1 MRHIFLTQPAVVS
14 PRWHEAFPSAQI
26 LAQLDGLPAKLAGV
40 TLWVHLPTPDLLHHL
55 PLWLKAEARI
65 VVLAAVEDPAQ
76 AKLVIEQG
84 ASGYL
89 HYLAATTLLKQV
101 HQVVRVGGLWLGAD
115 LMRQLVFGAATIL
128 KPTLTAPGLDSLTL
142 REKSV
147 AEAVASGKANKEIAR
162 DLDITE
168 RTVKA
173 HLSAVFEKLQVRD
186 RLQLVL
192 VMSGRQSGQ
201 TP

>member
-1 MRHIFLTQPAVVS
+1 MPHIFLTQPTAVS
-14 PRWHEAFPSAQI
+14 PRWNEAFPA
-26 LAQLDGLPAKLAGV
+26 AQLLTQLEDLPTKLAGV
-40 TLWVHLPTPDLLHHL
+40 TLWVFLPNAILLQHLPQ
-55 PLWLKAEARI
+55 WLKAEARI
-65 VVLAAVEDPAQ
+65 VVLTAVEDPAQ
-76 AKLVIEQG
+76 AKLMIEQG
-84 ASGYL
+84 ANGYL
-89 HYLAATTLLKQV
+89 HYLAATSLLKQV
-101 HQVVRVGGLWLGAD
+101 NQVVRVGGLWLGAD

-128 KPTLTAPGLDSLTL
+128 KPTLSAPGLDNLTQ

-192 VMSGRQSGQ
+192 VMSGR
-201 TP
+201 

>member
-1 MRHIFLTQPAVVS
+1 MMRHIFLATSETTS
-14 PRWHEAFPSAQI
+14 PRWQEAFPA
-26 LAQLDGLPAKLAGV
+26 AQLCEHVADLPETLNDV
-40 TLWVHLPTPDLLHHL
+40 LLWVFAADLSLEHYLPR
-55 PLWLKAEARI
+55 WINAGARV
-65 VVLAAVEDPAQ
+65 VVLTNEERPAQ
-76 AKLVIEQG
+76 AKNIIEQG

-89 HYLAATTLLKQV
+89 HYLAAVSVLKQV
-101 HQVVRVGGLWLGAD
+101 HQVVRVGGLWLGAE

-128 KPTLTAPGLDSLTL
+128 KSTPEPALLNTLTA

-147 AEAVASGKANKEIAR
+147 AHEVASGRSNKEIAR

-192 VMSGRQSGQ
+192 VMAGK
-201 TP
+201 

>member
-1 MRHIFLTQPAVVS
+1 MRHIFLTQPTAIS
-14 PRWHEAFPSAQI
+14 PRWHEAFPAAQV
-26 LAQLDGLPAKLAGV
+26 LTQLEELPTKLAGV
-40 TLWVHLPTPDLLHHL
+40 TLWVLLPNAVVLHHL
-55 PLWLKAEARI
+55 PLWVKADARI
-65 VVLAAVEDPAQ
+65 LVLTAVEDPAQ

-89 HYLAATTLLKQV
+89 HYLAATSLLKQV

-128 KPTLTAPGLDSLTL
+128 QPRSSVPCLDSLTL

-192 VMSGRQSGQ
+192 VMSGR
-201 TP
+201 

>member
-1 MRHIFLTQPAVVS
+1 MRHIFLTQPAAIS

-26 LAQLDGLPAKLAGV
+26 LERVENLPENLSGI
-40 TLWVHLPTPDLLHHL
+40 TLWALLPDAALADYL
-55 PLWLKAEARI
+55 PLWVNANARVIVLTQYENPGEAKS
-65 VVLAAVEDPAQ
+65 A
-76 AKLVIEQG
+76 IEQG

-101 HQVVRVGGLWLGAD
+101 NHVVRMGGLWLGAD

-128 KPTLTAPGLDSLTL
+128 KPTITAPVLDVLTA

-147 AEAVASGKANKEIAR
+147 AEAVAAGKANKEIAR

-173 HLSAVFEKLQVRD
+173 HLSAVFEKLHVRD

-192 VMSGRQSGQ
+192 VMSGK
-201 TP
+201 

>member
-1 MRHIFLTQPAVVS
+1 MRHIFLTQATVVS
-14 PRWHEAFPSAQI
+14 PRWHEAFPSAQV
-26 LAQLDGLPAKLAGV
+26 LTQLEDLPAKLAGV
-40 TLWVHLPTPDLLHHL
+40 TLWVHLPQDIVLQHL
-55 PLWLKAEARI
+55 PLWAKADARI
-65 VVLAAVEDPAQ
+65 LVLTAIEDPIQ
-76 AKLVIEQG
+76 AKVMIEQG

-89 HYLAATTLLKQV
+89 HYLAAASLLKQV
-101 HQVVRVGGLWLGAD
+101 NQVVRVGGLWLGAD

-128 KPTLTAPGLDSLTL
+128 KPTLSAPGLDSLTL

-147 AEAVASGKANKEIAR
+147 AEAVASGRANKEIAR

-173 HLSAVFEKLQVRD
+173 HLSVVFEKLQVRD

-192 VMSGRQSGQ
+192 VMSGR
-201 TP
+201 

>member
-1 MRHIFLTQPAVVS
+1 MRHIFLTQSHAVS
-14 PRWHEAFPSAQI
+14 PRWQEAFPSAQI
-26 LAQLDGLPAKLAGV
+26 LQRADDLSANLAGV
-40 TLWVHLPTPDLLHHL
+40 IIWVLLPDTDLLQWL
-55 PLWLKAEARI
+55 PRWVQAGARV
-65 VVLAAVEDPAQ
+65 VVLTQNEDPRQ
-76 AKLVIEQG
+76 AKYVIEQG

-89 HYLAATTLLKQV
+89 HYLAAAALLKQV

-115 LMRQLVFGAATIL
+115 LLRQLVLGTAAIL
-128 KPTLTAPGLDSLTL
+128 KPSVQSPRLDMLTQ

-147 AEAVASGKANKEIAR
+147 AEAVAGGKTNKEIAR

-173 HLSAVFEKLQVRD
+173 HLSAVFDKLQVRD

-192 VMSGRQSGQ
+192 VMSAR
-201 TP
+201 P

>member
-1 MRHIFLTQPAVVS
+1 MRHIFLTQPTAIS

-26 LAQLDGLPAKLAGV
+26 LEQAENLPENLSGV
-40 TLWVHLPTPDLLHHL
+40 TLWVLLPDTALMHYI
-55 PLWLKAEARI
+55 PLWVKANACI
-65 VVLAAVEDPAQ
+65 VVLTQYENPSE
-76 AKLVIEQG
+76 AKVVIEQG

-101 HQVVRVGGLWLGAD
+101 HHVVRMGGLWLGAD

-128 KPTLTAPGLDSLTL
+128 KPTITAPILDVLTA

-147 AEAVASGKANKEIAR
+147 AEAVAGGKSNKEIAR

-192 VMSGRQSGQ
+192 VMSRK
-201 TP
+201 

>member
-1 MRHIFLTQPAVVS
+1 MRHIFLTQPAVIS

-26 LAQLDGLPAKLAGV
+26 VEQVESLPVNLAGV
-40 TLWVHLPTPDLLHHL
+40 TLWVLLPDKLLQDFL
-55 PLWLKAEARI
+55 PLWVKANARI
-65 VVLAAVEDPAQ
+65 IVLAQHENPAQ

-89 HYLAATTLLKQV
+89 HYLAATSLLKQV
-101 HQVVRVGGLWLGAD
+101 YQVVRMGGLWLGAD
-115 LMRQLVFGAATIL
+115 LLRQLVFATASIL
-128 KPTLTAPGLDSLTL
+128 KPTAESPLLATLTL

-147 AEAVASGKANKEIAR
+147 AEAVAAGKANKEIAR

-192 VMSGRQSGQ
+192 VMSAK
-201 TP
+201 